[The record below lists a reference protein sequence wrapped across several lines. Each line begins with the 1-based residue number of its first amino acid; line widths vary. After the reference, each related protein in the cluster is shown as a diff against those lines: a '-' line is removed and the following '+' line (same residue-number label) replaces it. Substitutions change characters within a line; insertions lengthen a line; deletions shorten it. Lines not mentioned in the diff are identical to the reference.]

1 MENSQ
6 NSQNSQ
12 EGVSLYNIMT
22 YQFVANVG
30 LRSYLSKEYLSLS
43 KAEERSVFAFQQL
56 FTEFMMAFLEVL
68 PEGTSEPVAQLVKE
82 IEKKELAGEQSD
94 DSNKFDA
101 CSKFAE
107 NFRMYRFISTCSI
120 SDYFLR
126 YTFDKSKK
134 EKRRIIEMHQT
145 WSDCIMEQ
153 VETHHEL
160 FTKAFDQLAKEIKK
174 KEKAAKV
181 LQDLTE
187 SQPDSEFEEVG

>member
-1 MENSQ
+1 MENSE
-6 NSQNSQ
+6 NLQ
-12 EGVSLYNIMT
+12 EGASLYDIMT
-22 YQFVANVG
+22 YEFVANVG
-30 LRSYLSKEYLSLS
+30 LTGYLSKEYLSLS
-43 KAEERSVFAFQQL
+43 KAEIRSFFAFQQL
-56 FTEFMMAFLEVL
+56 FTEYKMAVLEVF
-68 PEGTSEPVAQLVKE
+68 PERISETVAQLAKE

-107 NFRMYRFISTCSI
+107 NFRMYRFISTSSI

-134 EKRRIIEMHQT
+134 EKRRIIQMHQT
-145 WSDCIMEQ
+145 WTDCMMEE
-153 VETHHEL
+153 VETHQEL
-160 FTKAFDQLAKEIKK
+160 FAKAVDQLVKEIKK

-181 LQDLTE
+181 PQDLTE

>member
-1 MENSQ
+1 MQNNENS
-6 NSQNSQ
+6 
-12 EGVSLYNIMT
+12 EEALAAENIMA
-22 YQFVANVG
+22 YQFITSVA
-30 LRSYLSKEYLSLS
+30 LSSYLPKEYLSLS
-43 KAEERSVFAFQQL
+43 KAEKRSVFSFQRL
-56 FTEFMMAFLEVL
+56 FTEYMMAQSQLF
-68 PEGTSEPVAQLVKE
+68 PERISETVAQLAKE

-107 NFRMYRFISTCSI
+107 NFRMYRFISASSI

-174 KEKAAKV
+174 KVKAANV
-181 LQDLTE
+181 THDLTE
-187 SQPDSEFEEVG
+187 SQPDSEFEEVD

>member
-1 MENSQ
+1 
-6 NSQNSQ
+6 
-12 EGVSLYNIMT
+12 
-22 YQFVANVG
+22 
-30 LRSYLSKEYLSLS
+30 
-43 KAEERSVFAFQQL
+43 
-56 FTEFMMAFLEVL
+56 MAVLEIC
-68 PEGTSEPVAQLVKE
+68 PELISETVAQLAKE

-107 NFRMYRFISTCSI
+107 NFRMYRFISTSSI

-134 EKRRIIEMHQT
+134 EKRRIIQMHQT
-145 WSDCIMEQ
+145 WTDCMVDE

-160 FTKAFDQLAKEIKK
+160 FTKALDQLAKEYKK

-181 LQDLTE
+181 PQDLTE
-187 SQPDSEFEEVG
+187 SQPDSEFVELD

>member
-6 NSQNSQ
+6 NLQ
-12 EGVSLYNIMT
+12 EGVVLYNIMT

-43 KAEERSVFAFQQL
+43 KAEEHSVACFQQL

-68 PEGTSEPVAQLVKE
+68 REGISEPVAQLVKE

-107 NFRMYRFISTCSI
+107 NFRMYRFISTSSI

-126 YTFDKSKK
+126 YTSDKSKK
-134 EKRRIIEMHQT
+134 EKRRIIQMHET
-145 WSDCIMEQ
+145 WTDCMMEH
-153 VETHHEL
+153 VETHQEL
-160 FTKAFDQLAKEIKK
+160 FTKAVDQLAKEIKK

-181 LQDLTE
+181 PQD
-187 SQPDSEFEEVG
+187 QN

>member
-6 NSQNSQ
+6 NLQ
-12 EGVSLYNIMT
+12 EALSLYNIMT

-43 KAEERSVFAFQQL
+43 KAEERSVACFDQL
-56 FTEFMMAFLEVL
+56 FTEYKMAVLEIC
-68 PEGTSEPVAQLVKE
+68 PELISETVAQLAKE

-107 NFRMYRFISTCSI
+107 NFRMYRFISTSSI

-134 EKRRIIEMHQT
+134 EKRRIIQMHQT
-145 WSDCIMEQ
+145 WTDCMVDE

-160 FTKAFDQLAKEIKK
+160 FIKAFDQLVKEIKK

-181 LQDLTE
+181 PQDLTE
-187 SQPDSEFEEVG
+187 SQPDSEFEELN

>member
-6 NSQNSQ
+6 DLQ

-43 KAEERSVFAFQQL
+43 KAEEHSVACFQQL

-68 PEGTSEPVAQLVKE
+68 PEGISEPVAQLVKE

-94 DSNKFDA
+94 DSNKFDP

-107 NFRMYRFISTCSI
+107 SLRIFRFIATSALA
-120 SDYFLR
+120 DYLWMNHP
-126 YTFDKSKK
+126 FDMSKK
-134 EKRRIIEMHQT
+134 GIRFTIEMHQT
-145 WSDCIMEQ
+145 WTDCMVEE

-160 FTKAFDQLAKEIKK
+160 FAKAVDQLAKEIKK

-181 LQDLTE
+181 THDLTE
-187 SQPDSEFEEVG
+187 SQPDSEFEEVD

>member
-6 NSQNSQ
+6 NLQ
-12 EGVSLYNIMT
+12 EGVVLYNIMT

-43 KAEERSVFAFQQL
+43 KAEERSVACFEQL
-56 FTEFMMAFLEVL
+56 FTEYKMAVLEIF
-68 PEGTSEPVAQLVKE
+68 PELISETVAQLAKE

-107 NFRMYRFISTCSI
+107 NFRMYRFISASSI

-134 EKRRIIEMHQT
+134 EKRRIIQMHQT
-145 WSDCIMEQ
+145 WTDCMVEE

-160 FTKAFDQLAKEIKK
+160 FTKAFDQLSKEIKK

-187 SQPDSEFEEVG
+187 SQPDSEFEEVD

>member
-1 MENSQ
+1 MQNNENS
-6 NSQNSQ
+6 
-12 EGVSLYNIMT
+12 EEALAAENIMA
-22 YQFVANVG
+22 YQFITSVA
-30 LRSYLSKEYLSLS
+30 LSSYLPKEYLSLS
-43 KAEERSVFAFQQL
+43 KAEKRSVFSFQRL
-56 FTEFMMAFLEVL
+56 FTEYMMAQSQFF
-68 PEGTSEPVAQLVKE
+68 PERISEPVAQLAKE

-107 NFRMYRFISTCSI
+107 NFRMYRFISTSSI

-126 YTFDKSKK
+126 YTSDKSKK

-160 FTKAFDQLAKEIKK
+160 FTKAVDQLAQEIKK

-181 LQDLTE
+181 PHDLN
-187 SQPDSEFEEVG
+187 